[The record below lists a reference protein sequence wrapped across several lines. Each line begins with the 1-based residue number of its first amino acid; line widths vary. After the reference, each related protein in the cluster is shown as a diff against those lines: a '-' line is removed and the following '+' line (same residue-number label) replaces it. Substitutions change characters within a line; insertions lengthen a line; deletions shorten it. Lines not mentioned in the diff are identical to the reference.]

1 MIIANHLLYHLDK
14 DSRAGFYRE
23 VQKRLKPGGHFCCSL
38 IGREHMR
45 ELHTFVKQYN
55 PEIEIPMEKFDIWLE
70 TAEME
75 LGKWFSEIE
84 VTEQENDLMV
94 PEAEAVYQYVAS
106 YSEQA
111 KMILE
116 KDKENFLAR
125 IDAIIKQEG
134 SMYIHKSAG
143 VVICTYE

>member
-1 MIIANHLLYHLDK
+1 
-14 DSRAGFYRE
+14 
-23 VQKRLKPGGHFCCSL
+23 
-38 IGREHMR
+38 MR
-45 ELHTFVKQYN
+45 ELHAFVKQYN

-70 TAEME
+70 TAKAE

-84 VTEQENDLMV
+84 VEEQENDLLV

-134 SMYIHKSAG
+134 SMYIHKSTG
-143 VVICTYE
+143 VVICTYKVYSNEEQ